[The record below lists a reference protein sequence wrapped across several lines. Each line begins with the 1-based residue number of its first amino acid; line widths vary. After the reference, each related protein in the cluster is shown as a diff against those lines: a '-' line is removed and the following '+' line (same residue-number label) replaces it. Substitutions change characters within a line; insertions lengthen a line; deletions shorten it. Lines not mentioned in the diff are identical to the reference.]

1 MQQERGR
8 AIVIG
13 GAGGIG
19 GAICRTLAAQGLE
32 VVVADFNEARAR
44 DVLATLDGA
53 GHALEALDVTDPESV
68 DAAFERVEAQRPARV
83 LVIASGGPQVHLGQ
97 RADVATLARGTW
109 DRTLALNLSG
119 AFCCLQAFARQRL
132 SRPLAHGRVI
142 LIGSTAGAVAGSGVD
157 IAYSAA
163 KAALLGLARQAAF
176 ELAPAGL
183 TVNVVA
189 PGPVGTPEFFHNTT
203 EAIREKIAALT
214 LFGRL
219 ATPEEVSAS
228 VAYVASAQTDFVTGA
243 TLAING
249 GVHMA

>member
-1 MQQERGR
+1 MQQITGR

-19 GAICRTLAAQGLE
+19 SAVCRTLATQGHQ

-44 DVLATLDGA
+44 EVLSTMDGRGHTL
-53 GHALEALDVTDPESV
+53 ETLDVTDPDSV
-68 DAAFERVEAQRPARV
+68 SSAFERIEAQDPARV
-83 LVIASGGPQVHLGQ
+83 LVVASGGPQVHLGQ
-97 RADVATLARGTW
+97 RADLVTLTRTTW
-109 DRTLALNLSG
+109 DRTLTLNLTG
-119 AFCCLQAFARQRL
+119 TFCCLQTFARQRL
-132 SRPLAHGRVI
+132 ARPLAHARVI
-142 LIGSTAGAVAGSGVD
+142 LLGSTAGAVAGSGVD
-157 IAYSAA
+157 IAYCAA

-189 PGPVGTPEFFHNTT
+189 PGPVGTPEFFSNTNS
-203 EAIREKIAALT
+203 EIRKEIASLT
-214 LFGRL
+214 LLGRL